1 MVQVVCRERDPL
13 HEPECLLEIL
23 EFEYA
28 VQISIYHVLIIELAQ
43 ARCNFLFS

>member
-1 MVQVVCRERDPL
+1 MIHSVGRACDPL

-28 VQISIYHVLIIELAQ
+28 LQISLYHVPAIELAQ
-43 ARCNFLFS
+43 ARCNFLF